1 MNHGTYQMSR
11 VLSEDYDT
19 ISGSEQGRDKNSW
32 LGEKVVDKSL
42 LINSLITQ
50 TLCTEYRPL
59 SLFDSMRYPITYDGK
74 LMAIILY

>member
-50 TLCTEYRPL
+50 TLCT
-59 SLFDSMRYPITYDGK
+59 
-74 LMAIILY
+74 